1 MTIGVFY
8 VNVNNL
14 HDRSFN
20 TPPKID
26 IKNAVIILIRIWGK
40 SKRCL
45 LNELRQINSL

>member
-1 MTIGVFY
+1 MNLMVQNFMTIGVFY

-26 IKNAVIILIRIWGK
+26 IKECRYN
-40 SKRCL
+40 
-45 LNELRQINSL
+45 INTIMG